1 MPVEMSVQIFLDEE
15 ILIIEVSVSN
25 LKAVEDGSLT

>member
-25 LKAVEDGSLT
+25 LKQSRMEV